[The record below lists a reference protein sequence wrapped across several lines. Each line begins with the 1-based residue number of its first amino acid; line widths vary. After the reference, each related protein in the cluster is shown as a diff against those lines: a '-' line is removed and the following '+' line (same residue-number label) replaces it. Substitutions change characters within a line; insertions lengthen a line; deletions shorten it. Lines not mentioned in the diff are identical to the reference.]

1 MIPLSD
7 DNPTVRPPVMTILLL
22 ATIGVVWVVVQG
34 AGFDQIALA
43 MSVCNLGLV
52 PGELSGAAA
61 LGTSIPLTRDLVCV
75 VDADPLNWATPV
87 ISIFL
92 HGGWAHLLGNAL
104 FFWVFGNN
112 IEDVMGR
119 GRFVLFFLVCG
130 VAAAAAHVLVQPGSP
145 VPTVGASGAVSGIM
159 GAYLVLFPRVRVRM
173 LFIFMIFFK
182 IIPLPAW
189 LVLLWWFGLQVVL
202 GLPDLAGAGDMG
214 GGVAVWAHVGG
225 FVAGVALIRLFL
237 RADLVARRRSM
248 LLRRGLLDAV

>member
-159 GAYLVLFPRVRVRM
+159 GAYLLLFPRVRVRM
-173 LFIFMIFFK
+173 LFIFMNFFK
-182 IIPLPAW
+182 ISPVPAW
-189 LVLLWWFGLQVVL
+189 LVLLWWLGLQVVL